1 MIEIYCGD
9 GKGKTTAAVGL
20 TLRAV
25 GNGIPVLFI
34 QFMKDGSSGEIK
46 MLKEIKNVTV
56 HYPRT
61 FYGFTS
67 AMNEQQ
73 KEEMKEQYMEF
84 LGLVEKVF
92 REQKGMQAN
101 EYSQGQEHL
110 QARGQAPMQEQVQM
124 KLDITA
130 GTDIRLVVVLD
141 EVIHACNKNLLEGE
155 ALLKLI
161 EECPDD
167 TELILTGRNP
177 SESLLEK
184 ADYISEIKKCRHPFD
199 QGVPA
204 RKGIE
209 R

>member
-73 KEEMKEQYMEF
+73 KEEMKVQYTEF

-92 REQKGMQAN
+92 
-101 EYSQGQEHL
+101 
-110 QARGQAPMQEQVQM
+110 QEQVQM

-184 ADYISEIKKCRHPFD
+184 ADYISEIKKRRHPFD
-199 QGVPA
+199 QGVLA

>member
-1 MIEIYCGD
+1 MIEVYCGD

-25 GNGIPVLFI
+25 GNGIPVLFV

-92 REQKGMQAN
+92 R
-101 EYSQGQEHL
+101 
-110 QARGQAPMQEQVQM
+110 GQAPMQEQAQM

-130 GTDIRLVVVLD
+130 GADIRLVVVLD
-141 EVIHACNKNLLEGE
+141 EVIHACNKNLLEEE

-161 EECPDD
+161 SECPDD

-177 SESLLEK
+177 SERIFQK
-184 ADYISEIKKCRHPFD
+184 ADYISEIKKRRHPFD